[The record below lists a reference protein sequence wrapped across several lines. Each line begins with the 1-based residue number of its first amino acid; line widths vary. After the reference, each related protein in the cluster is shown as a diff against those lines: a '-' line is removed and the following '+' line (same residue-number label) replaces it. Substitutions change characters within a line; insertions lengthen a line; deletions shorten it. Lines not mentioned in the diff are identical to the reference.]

1 MMRRGVLNIAHRGA
15 SAEFPENT
23 LIAFAAAI
31 TAGADMCELDVQR
44 SADGALIVMH
54 DDSVERTT
62 DGKGKV
68 AALKLETIKRL
79 DAGTW
84 FASRFAGERV
94 PLLSEVFELA
104 HGHCALNIELKAPEV
119 AAQVCDLI
127 GEWHTEQSTLIS
139 SFDWHELAQVRRI
152 APELRIGLLASRGP
166 SRLLEAAV
174 KMKAAAINPSFE
186 LITAEYCDRAH
197 RNGLAIYTWTVD
209 DPAQMRRLI
218 IAGADGIMTNH
229 PKRLRAV
236 VES

>member
-23 LIAFAAAI
+23 LTAFDAAI
-31 TAGADMCELDVQR
+31 AAGADVCELDVQR

-79 DAGTW
+79 DAGAW
-84 FASRFAGERV
+84 FASRFAGEGV
-94 PLLSEVFELA
+94 PLLGEVFELA
-104 HGHCALNIELKAPEV
+104 HGRCALNVELKAPEV

-127 GEWHTEQSTLIS
+127 GEWHAEQSTVIS
-139 SFDWHELAQVRRI
+139 SFDWQALTLVRRI
-152 APELRIGLLASRGP
+152 APELRVGLLASRGP
-166 SRLLEAAV
+166 ARILGAAV

-186 LITAEYCDRAH
+186 LITAEYCARAH
-197 RNGLAIYTWTVD
+197 RQGLAIYAWTVD

-218 IAGADGIMTNH
+218 VAGADGIMTNH

-236 VES
+236 MES